1 MTFKLIENLPIVE
14 LKEQY
19 THNARYYV
27 TPVGTF
33 PSVTSVL
40 GNAGDNSWLQEWRD
54 RVGEAEANKISA
66 QAKRRGTAFHSI
78 AERYIRGENYELG
91 EMPVNLISFKRI
103 KPILDKNLGLVAG
116 LELPLYSKK
125 LRVAGRS
132 DCIGK
137 WNGVWS
143 VVDFKT
149 SRRVKTK
156 DEIESYFIQ
165 ESVYAHMFQEMFGI
179 EIPNIVTVMS
189 VDNAEPLVFEEKTSN
204 WIDQFISIRES
215 VDL

>member
-1 MTFKLIENLPIVE
+1 MV
-14 LKEQY
+14 
-19 THNARYYV
+19 V
-27 TPVGTF
+27 
-33 PSVTSVL
+33 
-40 GNAGDNSWLQEWRD
+40 
-54 RVGEAEANKISA
+54 
-66 QAKRRGTAFHSI
+66 
-78 AERYIRGENYELG
+78 
-91 EMPVNLISFKRI
+91 
-103 KPILDKNLGLVAG
+103 G